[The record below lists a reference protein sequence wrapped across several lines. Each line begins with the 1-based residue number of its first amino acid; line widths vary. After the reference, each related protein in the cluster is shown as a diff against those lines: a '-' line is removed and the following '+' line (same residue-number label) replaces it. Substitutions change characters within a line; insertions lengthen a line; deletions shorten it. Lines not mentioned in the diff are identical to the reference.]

1 MNRCH
6 SNVNPPARLARLI
19 RLGAPLAFLAAL
31 TLTHV
36 GLSAQVVNRPFPP
49 TAVRGILTVTQP
61 PEVLMNGKPDRLS
74 PGARIRGTNNMLVMS
89 GALAGQAM
97 LVNYTRESTGAIH
110 DVWILTDTEARQPA
124 PGQR

>member
-1 MNRCH
+1 MNRCF
-6 SNVNPPARLARLI
+6 SNVTPPARLARLI
-19 RLGAPLAFLAAL
+19 RLGAPAAFLTAL

-49 TAVRGILTVTQP
+49 AAVRGILTVTQP

-74 PGARIRGTNNMLVMS
+74 PGARIRGTNNMLMMS

-97 LVNYTRESTGAIH
+97 LVNYTREPNGAIH
-110 DVWILTDTEARQPA
+110 EVWILTDAEARQPA
-124 PGQR
+124 PSQR

>member
-31 TLTHV
+31 TLTNV